1 MRHLCRHI
9 RSHLFFAHVRAA
21 TATAVVRV
29 NCHPFA
35 YDHWLFMHNGLI
47 AVWPVLRRAVEALIP
62 DTVYPS
68 REGTTD
74 SEAIFLAIV
83 GADID
88 ENPVGATE
96 TVMRKL
102 KRIMTESGEGRRL
115 RFTAALSNGRDIYA
129 FRYAF
134 NDGGNTSTTAAIGGA
149 R

>member
-1 MRHLCRHI
+1 
-9 RSHLFFAHVRAA
+9 
-21 TATAVVRV
+21 
-29 NCHPFA
+29 
-35 YDHWLFMHNGLI
+35 MHNGLI
-47 AVWPVLRRAVEALIP
+47 ADWPVLRRAVEALIP

-88 ENPVGATE
+88 EDPVGATE

-134 NDGGNTSTTAAIGGA
+134 NDSGNTLYYRSNRRGTVIASEPLDAERANWTAIEENCVLIA
-149 R
+149 RRGSPANIASFSP